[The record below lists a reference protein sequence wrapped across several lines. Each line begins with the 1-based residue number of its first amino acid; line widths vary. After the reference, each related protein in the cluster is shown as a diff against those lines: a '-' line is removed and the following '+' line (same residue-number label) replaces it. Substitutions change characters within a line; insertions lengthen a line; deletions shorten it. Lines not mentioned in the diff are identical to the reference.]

1 MKIELAYPIC
11 LALLFT
17 IVVIFMSNTSEREW
31 DHSSHAVEY
40 GDTLW
45 EICKLY
51 CPEDMDI
58 WEYINLVKEIN
69 KLEDST
75 IRAGEWITIL
85 EERHEN

>member
-17 IVVIFMSNTSEREW
+17 LVVIFTSNTPEREW
-31 DHSSHAVEY
+31 ERSSYAVEY

-51 CPEDMDI
+51 CPEDMDLR
-58 WEYINLVKEIN
+58 EYINLVKRIN
-69 KLEDST
+69 QLEDST

-85 EERHEN
+85 EEK